1 MTGAQTLAAF
11 RRALLPVLIAALVT
25 LAAVVGL
32 MMSRPPSY
40 QVRVALIATP
50 VEGRTAAG
58 SGMDFGQVVSLGM
71 PSLPEYVVAD
81 DVLAAVQAQVPGAP
95 DAGVLRSAITV
106 ELVPSSGVARVAV
119 STDDPAT
126 ARAVLRVVVK
136 QIAKADLLSPVA
148 VLKPIGTS
156 DPAAEVVGR
165 DPLLALGL
173 GLVAAIA
180 VSLLTVVLVQTLR
193 PRLLTHADV
202 ERIVDSLFEGE
213 APPPVVEVRQDGRGV
228 DLLAAYLIAQDPQV
242 LDVKVVASGPPLA
255 GDFSRQMR
263 SALRKVTTARDAGL
277 ALDPFGSGTDPLARS
292 TGRQSARHRTM
303 ALQEGREFDD
313 VQLSANGSDAGAPGR
328 AVNVLRGVVDPTPVM
343 GISVLPE
350 GQAALRTLTT
360 TRPQPGADPRATGTG
375 TAGPG
380 PAGPGPAGPGPA
392 GPGPA
397 GPGPAG
403 TGQTASEADATHLVV
418 TVRLRRTTPVALTTT
433 LITLRTHGTGIAGVA
448 VS

>member
-1 MTGAQTLAAF
+1 VTGAQTLAAF
-11 RRALLPVLIAALVT
+11 RRALLPVLLAALVT
-25 LAAVVGL
+25 LAGVVGL

-50 VEGRTAAG
+50 VESRAAAG

-81 DVLAAVQAQVPGAP
+81 DVLAAVEAQVPGAP

-106 ELVPSSGVARVAV
+106 ELVPASGVARVAV

-126 ARAVLRVVVK
+126 ARAVLRVVVR
-136 QIAKADLLSPVA
+136 QIAKADLLAPVA

-263 SALRKVTTARDAGL
+263 SALRKVTTAREAGL
-277 ALDPFGSGTDPLARS
+277 ALDPFGPGADPLARS
-292 TGRQSARHRTM
+292 GGRQSARHRTM
-303 ALQEGREFDD
+303 AMQEGREFDD
-313 VQLSANGSDAGAPGR
+313 VQLSANGADASPGR

-343 GISVLPE
+343 GVPLPSE
-350 GQAALRTLTT
+350 SLHRPGGPGTPGAVRTLTT
-360 TRPQPGADPRATGTG
+360 TRPQPGAV
-375 TAGPG
+375 
-380 PAGPGPAGPGPA
+380 PAPASSA
-392 GPGPA
+392 
-397 GPGPAG
+397 PAG